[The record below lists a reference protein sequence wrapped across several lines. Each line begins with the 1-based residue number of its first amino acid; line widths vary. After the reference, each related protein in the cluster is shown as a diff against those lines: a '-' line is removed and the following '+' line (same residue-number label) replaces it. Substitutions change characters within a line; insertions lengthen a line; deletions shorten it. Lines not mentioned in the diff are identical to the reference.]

1 MTGFPAGTGF
11 AGWKSESSNVL
22 AAPTV
27 GSPEGSELE
36 PHAPAARAAATTT
49 MAASRCPSL
58 RTAGKNSPVLALK
71 AAVPLALLLVASCS
85 GGSTPTDPSIVPTP
99 IGKGAAYR
107 PPAKAPLPELC
118 KPGPVQGAFRAHVE
132 LFANRQAIVIPAG
145 IGIGPPAEGKLG
157 RIVGAR
163 CRAETRTLDP
173 TGVVDFDRDDLT
185 VGDLF
190 RVWRERLGPM
200 QLLSFDETVKA
211 YVAGEPVTGDPRHV
225 RLVDRAQIVLETGG
239 FVPPHKTF
247 AFPPRA
253 G

>member
-1 MTGFPAGTGF
+1 
-11 AGWKSESSNVL
+11 
-22 AAPTV
+22 
-27 GSPEGSELE
+27 
-36 PHAPAARAAATTT
+36 
-49 MAASRCPSL
+49 MAACRCPSL
-58 RTAGKNSPVLALK
+58 RTAGKNSPVVALK
-71 AAVPLALLLVASCS
+71 AAVPLALLLLASC
-85 GGSTPTDPSIVPTP
+85 GGATAQTDPSIVPTP
-99 IGKGAAYR
+99 IGKGADYR

-145 IGIGPPAEGKLG
+145 IGIGPPADKKLG

-190 RVWRERLGPM
+190 RVWRERLGPT
-200 QLLSFDETVKA
+200 QLLSFEGAVKA
-211 YVAGEPVTGDPRHV
+211 YVAGEPVTGDPRDL
-225 RLVDRAQIVLETGG
+225 RLFDEAQIVLETGG

-247 AFPPRA
+247 TFPPRA